1 MCFVI
6 GVWRAT
12 KTNPRRAA
20 ALAVGLACVGLV
32 PLNQYSNSSRLF
44 DPAVYF
50 MARGGPLTG
59 NAAALAMTS
68 AVVLLGVLAVFRRG
82 GRRTSRWAAVVTTLA
97 VAGLGPFLL
106 RDLSRGVH
114 TPLRGVDASLWL
126 VWEVPLFLAAVSVLL
141 SGAAAGA
148 IVLGPRRGAP
158 PWLAPLIAVAAAVL
172 APVVWEAPG
181 RWPWWYSI
189 LWIVA
194 IGLLALSRRSRRVIL
209 SASTVAALGATTLV
223 WGRTARGRVESAEH
237 DLASLGQPDSVAAT
251 LLQRFGLSLAG
262 EAPPTRE
269 SAPRELR
276 HVGHRRGWKSHHPLG
291 VAHDTGAVAMFATA
305 DIPNPAGEVARV
317 VATAR
322 RTGNVIIEPVAT
334 DTAVELVMGAPS
346 AGGGATGVVL
356 APPSRLF
363 QSNPFAQLLGLVEEH
378 DVEPPY
384 SVRLR
389 PPLLPRAD
397 TTVGP
402 TSWRRQGT
410 QLHGDR
416 IVATGRGATPAHVDV
431 ELRSLDALGGA
442 GRAHRA
448 ARSGDRRR
456 TLAGGGDRRRR
467 GGAVAS
473 RASPHAR
480 PQLSRAALAR
490 PLCVFRHSRA
500 RIRDLDVRT
509 ARGGRDPVARGARG
523 RDAAVRRAER
533 RGAGPSR
540 ERKRAFG
547 NAAVPVPRRRA
558 AADQRPALRRPGA
571 DGSASAAENRVDA
584 RRPRRGNRHRGRVGR
599 RRSRRCSDT
608 GR

>member
-1 MCFVI
+1 
-6 GVWRAT
+6 
-12 KTNPRRAA
+12 
-20 ALAVGLACVGLV
+20 
-32 PLNQYSNSSRLF
+32 
-44 DPAVYF
+44 
-50 MARGGPLTG
+50 
-59 NAAALAMTS
+59 MTS

-148 IVLGPRRGAP
+148 TVLGPRRGAP

-223 WGRTARGRVESAEH
+223 WGRTARGRVEAAEH

-251 LLQRFGLSLAG
+251 LPSALRAESRRRAG
-262 EAPPTRE
+262 ADSRI
-269 SAPRELR
+269 APRELR
-276 HVGHRRGWKSHHPLG
+276 HVGHRRGGKSNHPLG
-291 VAHDTGAVAMFATA
+291 LA
-305 DIPNPAGEVARV
+305 DGHRSCRDVRDSGHSQSGPEVARV
-317 VATAR
+317 VAIAR
-322 RTGNVIIEPVAT
+322 QTGNVIIEPVAT

-389 PPLLPRAD
+389 GPLLPRAD
-397 TTVGP
+397 PCVSP
-402 TSWRRQGT
+402 
-410 QLHGDR
+410 
-416 IVATGRGATPAHVDV
+416 PK
-431 ELRSLDALGGA
+431 
-442 GRAHRA
+442 
-448 ARSGDRRR
+448 
-456 TLAGGGDRRRR
+456 TLF
-467 GGAVAS
+467 
-473 RASPHAR
+473 
-480 PQLSRAALAR
+480 LAALAN
-490 PLCVFRHSRA
+490 
-500 RIRDLDVRT
+500 
-509 ARGGRDPVARGARG
+509 PVN
-523 RDAAVRRAER
+523 E
-533 RGAGPSR
+533 
-540 ERKRAFG
+540 K
-547 NAAVPVPRRRA
+547 
-558 AADQRPALRRPGA
+558 PGL
-571 DGSASAAENRVDA
+571 E
-584 RRPRRGNRHRGRVGR
+584 
-599 RRSRRCSDT
+599 
-608 GR
+608 